1 MCDDVL
7 SPVVSGSFN
16 RYTMLMKIGL
26 VFVFTLFV
34 TTTGFG
40 QVRPGVLLR
49 VYPAGQVIAF
59 QLALD
64 SPAETEY
71 RIYAGYNRTRRMNWG
86 KHEDERGGG
95 PGAGVEV
102 IRFLTRTERDW
113 FYGFRAE
120 AWSLNIDWR
129 QAGSSGSSRALVLQP
144 LVVAGYRL
152 TPGSVSADL
161 SLSLGREI
169 NAHTSGE
176 AVGEGMIILGGVS
189 LTY

>member
-1 MCDDVL
+1 MCGDVL
-7 SPVVSGSFN
+7 RPRDSGSFTPYN
-16 RYTMLMKIGL
+16 MHMRIG
-26 VFVFTLFV
+26 FVLGISLFV
-34 TTTGFG
+34 ATTGSA
-40 QVRPGVLLR
+40 QMSPGFSIRL
-49 VYPAGQVIAF
+49 YPAGQMIAF

-64 SPAETEY
+64 SPAESEY
-71 RIYAGYNRTRRMNWG
+71 RLYAGYNRTRRRDWG

-95 PGAGVEV
+95 PGGGVEM
-102 IRFLTRTERDW
+102 IRFLSASEKNW

-129 QAGSSGSSRALVLQP
+129 QNGVSGSSRTLVLQP
-144 LVVAGYRL
+144 MAVAGYRL

-169 NAHTSGE
+169 NTHTRGE
-176 AVGEGMIILGGVS
+176 AVGEGMIILGGIS